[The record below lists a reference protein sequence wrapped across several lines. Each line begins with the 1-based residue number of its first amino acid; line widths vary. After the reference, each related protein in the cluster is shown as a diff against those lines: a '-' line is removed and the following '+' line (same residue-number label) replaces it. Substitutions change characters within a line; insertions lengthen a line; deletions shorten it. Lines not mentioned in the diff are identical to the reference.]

1 MNSYNAQ
8 RYVGKALVAVPKLS
22 FDFDYKVKGHVLAL
36 NLNGQGKGQFEAGKN
51 SESLPS
57 IFSYLIKL
65 FFIEKLVIVM
75 EFAVKP
81 RRTPEAIFADVQKV
95 KVSFREI
102 GNFKIKLN
110 NLFGGNAELE
120 STAHTLFNENWR
132 QFYEILRPAAEQ
144 SIEAIML
151 DRTKKTFDYVPATYL
166 IHDFH

>member
-8 RYVGKALVAVPKLS
+8 RYVAKALFAVPKLS

-51 SESLPS
+51 WESLPS
-57 IFSYLIKL
+57 IYSYLIKL